1 MISMNRGSEFITYLQ
16 LCFIMM
22 LSTGLLNHVI
32 IIPLLLQQAGRDGWL
47 SVLLLMIVVLAWIP
61 LLRWIMK
68 AKGQQA
74 LFPWMKETFGPAV
87 AWCVTAVLGLY
98 LWISTFVTVKDTVN
112 WAKTSYLPQTPL
124 FVLTV
129 SLLLL
134 CIFGALA
141 GLRSIAICSGILLP
155 FVLLFGYFIM
165 FANAKYKDYSLMFPL
180 FEHGY
185 MPAVRGTLYIGAGL
199 AELFLLI
206 LIQHRISKM
215 PRFWGIAVL
224 ALILCGL
231 TIGPLIGSITN
242 FGIKEAANIRYPA
255 FEQWRLVSVSKYIE
269 HVDFLSIYQWMS
281 GAFIRIS
288 FMLFLIVE
296 LLPLHSLFHRM
307 LMCIFSGVTLLIAVN
322 LHLSDMLFF
331 KMLELFVLP
340 GTTAGLTLLSLFL
353 FLMSW
358 FRSRRGTKPRPK
370 DL

>member
-1 MISMNRGSEFITYLQ
+1 MNRGSEFITYLQ

-32 IIPLLLQQAGRDGWL
+32 IIPILLQQAGRDGWL
-47 SVLLLMIVVLAWIP
+47 SVIMLMPIVLSWIP
-61 LLRWIMK
+61 LLQRLLK

-74 LFPWMKETFGPAV
+74 LFPWMKERFGPAV
-87 AWCVTAVLGLY
+87 AWSVPGLY
-98 LWISTFVTVKDTVN
+98 LWISAFVTVKDTVN
-112 WAKTSYLPQTPL
+112 WTKTSYLPQTPL
-124 FVLTV
+124 FVVTLA
-129 SLLLL
+129 LLIL

-141 GLRSIAICSGILLP
+141 GLRSIAVCSGILLP

-165 FANAKYKDYSLMFPL
+165 FANAKYQDYTLMFPL

-199 AELFLLI
+199 AELFLLV
-206 LIQHRISKM
+206 LIQHRISKT
-215 PRFWGIAVL
+215 PRFWGIAAL
-224 ALILCGL
+224 ALILGGL

-242 FGIKEAANIRYPA
+242 FGIKEAVNIRYPA
-255 FEQWRLVSVSKYIE
+255 FEQWRLVTVTKYIE

-296 LLPLHSLFHRM
+296 LLPLHSLYHRL
-307 LMCIFSGVTLLIAVN
+307 LMCVFSGVTLLIAVN

-331 KMLELFVLP
+331 KALELFVLP
-340 GTTAGLTLLSLFL
+340 GTTAGFTLLSLFL
-353 FLMSW
+353 ALLNW

>member
-1 MISMNRGSEFITYLQ
+1 MNRGSEFITYLQ

-68 AKGQQA
+68 AKGQQE
-74 LFPWMKETFGPAV
+74 LFPWMKETFGPGV

-98 LWISTFVTVKDTVN
+98 LWVSAVVTLKDTVN
-112 WAKTSYLPQTPL
+112 WTKTSYLPQTPL
-124 FVLTV
+124 FVITL

-165 FANAKYKDYSLMFPL
+165 FANARYKDYSLMFPL

-206 LIQHRISKM
+206 LIQHRISKV

-224 ALILCGL
+224 AIILCGL

-255 FEQWRLVSVSKYIE
+255 FEQWRLVTVSKYIE

-296 LLPLHSLFHRM
+296 LLPLHSLYRRM

-322 LHLSDMLFF
+322 LHISDMLFF
-331 KMLELFVLP
+331 KILELFVLP
-340 GTTAGLTLLSLFL
+340 GTTAGFTLLSLFL

>member
-1 MISMNRGSEFITYLQ
+1 MNRGSEFITYLQ

>member
-1 MISMNRGSEFITYLQ
+1 MNRGSEFITYLQ

-32 IIPLLLQQAGRDGWL
+32 IIPILLQQAGRDGWL
-47 SVLLLMIVVLAWIP
+47 SVIMLMLIVLSWIP
-61 LLRWIMK
+61 LLQRLMK

-98 LWISTFVTVKDTVN
+98 LWISAFVTVKDTVN
-112 WAKTSYLPQTPL
+112 WARTSYLPQTPL

-141 GLRSIAICSGILLP
+141 GLRSIAVCSGILLP

-206 LIQHRISKM
+206 LIQHRISKT
-215 PRFWGIAVL
+215 PRFWGIAAL

-242 FGIKEAANIRYPA
+242 FGIKEAVNIRYPA
-255 FEQWRLVSVSKYIE
+255 FEQWRLVTVSKYIE

-296 LLPLHSLFHRM
+296 LLPLHSLYHRM
-307 LMCIFSGVTLLIAVN
+307 LMCIFAGVTLLIAVN

-331 KMLELFVLP
+331 KALELFVLP